1 MAEIKT
7 AISIVD
13 GMTPAFKSMNN
24 AMNIVMSSFERLQK
38 TSGKSVDTAAF
49 TKAREELGR
58 MSAAIDGVENDLKQA
73 AAAQENLNNKAK
85 AGGGIFSGLA
95 GKVGGLV
102 AAYAGWES
110 VMGLLNATD
119 TATGIT
125 SRLGLLTDSLAE
137 TKALQEQIRQSA
149 NNTFSVYK
157 DTADMVGKLGIQAG
171 DAFSNNKDI
180 LNFAEQINKHLAIS
194 GTSGAAAQGAMV
206 QMTQAMS
213 NGVLRGEELNSVMDG
228 MPTVAKTIEK
238 YFRQMGDTRGLKE
251 IAEKGLITADIVK
264 SALYKAADD
273 TNKKFAA
280 LGVKFSEVW
289 NVFKNHADKA
299 LEPVYKRLGAISNS
313 QAFQNFAKVAGQAVG
328 VLAAVLVETINLLSG
343 LASFVI
349 NNWDLLAPI
358 VWGVTAAVVAYNAAL
373 LISLAREK
381 LSVIWKAAFAL
392 ASGLKAASTWAE
404 VRATLAA
411 TAAQWGL
418 NTALLACPLF
428 WIVAGIIA
436 VIAVIYLAVA
446 AVNRFAGTSY
456 SATGIIAGL
465 FATLAAAVYNQIAF
479 LWNNFASFAE
489 FLYNVFTNPVY
500 SIKALFVNLA
510 SNVLDTII
518 AITKGWDGF
527 ATSMANAIVGAVNIA
542 IKAWNG
548 LLDLLPDSVKS
559 TLGLSKGGEVA
570 KTSSIT
576 STLTSAK
583 DSLAGLLGDKPANY
597 KSVPK
602 MQMKSLGGAFDA
614 GYKWGSELGGT
625 KDKANVDELAAAV
638 AGKQLGVGAAESLAN
653 AGLGSGATPAKETA
667 KNTKK
672 MADSL
677 AGSEEDIKLLRDL
690 AEREVI
696 NRFTTAE
703 IKIDMQ
709 NNNSISSNM
718 DIDGVI
724 NQLTDK
730 VYNAMS
736 IAAEGVHI

>member
-24 AMNIVMSSFERLQK
+24 AMNIVMSSFEQLQR
-38 TSGKSVDTAAF
+38 TSGKSVNTAALV
-49 TKAREELGR
+49 KAREELGR
-58 MSAAIDGVENDLKQA
+58 MSATIDSVENDLKQA

-85 AGGGIFSGLA
+85 AGSGIFGGLA
-95 GKVGGLV
+95 GKVTGLV

-110 VMGLLNATD
+110 VMGLLSATD

-137 TKALQEQIRQSA
+137 TKALQEQIRASA
-149 NNTFSVYK
+149 NRTYSSYK

-171 DAFSNNKDI
+171 DAFANNQDI

-238 YFRQMGDTRGLKE
+238 YFRQFGDNRGLKA
-251 IAEKGLITADIVK
+251 IAEDGLITADVLK
-264 SALYKAADD
+264 SALYSAADE

-280 LGVKFSEVW
+280 MGVTFGEVW

-299 LEPVYKRLGAISNS
+299 LTPVYQRLGAISNS
-313 QAFQNFAKVAGQAVG
+313 QAFQNFAKAAGQAVG
-328 VLAAVLVETINLLSG
+328 VLAAVLVESINLLSG
-343 LASFVI
+343 LANFVI

-392 ASGLKAASTWAE
+392 ASGIKAASTWAE

-418 NTALLACPLF
+418 NAALLACPLF

-446 AVNRFAGTSY
+446 AINRFAGTSY

-465 FATLAAAVYNQIAF
+465 FATLAAAIYNNIAF

-500 SIKALFVNLA
+500 SVKALFVNLA

-559 TLGLSKGGEVA
+559 TLGLSKGGEVS

-583 DSLAGLLGDKPANY
+583 DSLAGLLGDKPADY
-597 KSVPK
+597 KSIPK

-614 GYKWGSELGGT
+614 GYKWGSDLGGT
-625 KDKANVDELAAAV
+625 KDKAKVDELTNAV
-638 AGKQLGVGAAESLAN
+638 KPLGLGAADTLAN
-653 AGLGSGATPAKETA
+653 AGLGNGATPAKETA
-667 KNTKK
+667 KNTKA

-677 AGSEEDIKLLRDL
+677 EGSEEDIKLLRDL

>member
-24 AMNIVMSSFERLQK
+24 AMNIVMSSFEKLQR
-38 TSGKSVDTAAF
+38 TSGKSVDTAAL
-49 TKAREELGR
+49 KIAREELGR
-58 MSAAIDGVENDLKQA
+58 MNNAINLVEKNLEEA
-73 AAAQENLNNKAK
+73 AAAQDKLNNKAN

-102 AAYAGWES
+102 AAYASWQS
-110 VMGLLNATD
+110 VMGLLTATD

-137 TKALQEQIRQSA
+137 TKALQEQIRASA
-149 NNTFSVYK
+149 NRTYSSYK

-171 DAFSNNKDI
+171 DAFSNNQDI

-238 YFRQMGDTRGLKE
+238 YFRQFGDNRGLKA
-251 IAEKGLITADIVK
+251 IAEDGLITADVLK
-264 SALYKAADD
+264 SALYSAADE
-273 TNKKFAA
+273 TNKKFASM
-280 LGVKFSEVW
+280 GVTFGEVW

-299 LEPVYKRLGAISNS
+299 LTPVYQRLGEISNS
-313 QAFQNFAKVAGQAVG
+313 QAFQNFAATAGQAIG

-343 LASFVI
+343 VASFVI

-373 LISLAREK
+373 LISMAREK
-381 LSVIWKAAFAL
+381 LSAIWKGAVAL
-392 ASGLKAASTWAE
+392 ASGLKAASTWKE
-404 VRATLAA
+404 VQATLAA

-446 AVNRFAGTSY
+446 AINRFAGTSY

-465 FATLAAAVYNQIAF
+465 FATLAAAIYNNVAF
-479 LWNNFASFAE
+479 LWNSFASFAE

-500 SIKALFVNLA
+500 SVKALFVNLA
-510 SNVLDTII
+510 SNVLDAII

-559 TLGLSKGGEVA
+559 TLGLSKGGEVS

-583 DSLAGLLGDKPANY
+583 DSLAGLLGDKPADY
-597 KSVPK
+597 KSIPK

-614 GYKWGSELGGT
+614 GYKWGSDLGGT
-625 KDKANVDELAAAV
+625 KDKAKVDELTNAV
-638 AGKQLGVGAAESLAN
+638 KPLGLGAAETLAN

-667 KNTKK
+667 KNTKQ

>member
-24 AMNIVMSSFERLQK
+24 AMNIVMSSFEKLQR
-38 TSGKSVDTAAF
+38 TSGKSVDTAALV
-49 TKAREELGR
+49 KAREELGR
-58 MSAAIDGVENDLKQA
+58 MNNAIDTVENNLKQA

-85 AGGGIFSGLA
+85 TGSGIFGGLA
-95 GKVGGLV
+95 GKIGGLL
-102 AAYAGWES
+102 ATYAGWQS
-110 VMGLLNATD
+110 LMGLINATD

-125 SRLGLLTDSLAE
+125 SRLGLLTNGLEE
-137 TKALQEQIRQSA
+137 TKALQEQIRASA
-149 NNTFSVYK
+149 NRTFSNYK

-171 DAFSNNKDI
+171 GAFSNNQDI
-180 LNFAEQINKHLAIS
+180 LNFAEQINKHLSIS
-194 GTSGAAAQGAMV
+194 GASSAAAQGAMV

-238 YFRQMGDTRGLKE
+238 YFRDLGDNRGLKE
-251 IAEKGLITADIVK
+251 IAEKGLITADVVK
-264 SALYKAADD
+264 RALYGAADD

-280 LGVKFSEVW
+280 MGVTFGEVW

-313 QAFQNFAKVAGQAVG
+313 KGFQNFATAAGQAVG

-343 LASFVI
+343 LATIVQE
-349 NNWDLLAPI
+349 NWNWIAP
-358 VWGVTAAVVAYNAAL
+358 VLFTAAIAAGAY
-373 LISLAREK
+373 
-381 LSVIWKAAFAL
+381 AL
-392 ASGLKAASTWAE
+392 ALAWVKREAIWAAIMS
-404 VRATLAA
+404 A
-411 TAAQWGL
+411 TAAIRAAWF
-418 NTALLACPLF
+418 A
-428 WIVAGIIA
+428 VAGIAAQFAAYGFAGGMLALSMAIA
-436 VIAVIYLAVA
+436 ANPIAWFVGMVVVLIGVFYLAVA
-446 AVNRFAGTSY
+446 AVNYFAGTSY

-465 FATLAAAVYNQIAF
+465 FATLAAHIYNNIAF

-500 SIKALFVNLA
+500 SVKALFVNLA
-510 SNVLDTII
+510 STILDAII
-518 AITKGWDGF
+518 AVTSGWDGF
-527 ATSMANAIVGAVNIA
+527 ATSMANAFVSAINVV

-548 LLDLLPDSVKS
+548 LMDLLPDKVKS
-559 TLGLSKGGEVA
+559 TLGLEKGGELS
-570 KTSSIT
+570 KTTSIT
-576 STLTSAK
+576 STLTNAK
-583 DSLAGLLGDKPANY
+583 AGLAGLLGEKPSNY
-597 KSVPK
+597 KSIPK
-602 MQMKSLGGAFDA
+602 MQMKSLGGAFDT

-625 KDKANVDELAAAV
+625 KEKAKVEELAITSA
-638 AGKQLGVGAAESLAN
+638 KPLGTGAAAALAN

-703 IKIDMQ
+703 IKIDMK

-730 VYNAMS
+730 VYTAMS
-736 IAAEGVHI
+736 IAAEGTHY

>member
-1 MAEIKT
+1 MSEIKT

-24 AMNIVMSSFERLQK
+24 AMNIVMSSFEKLQR

-49 TKAREELGR
+49 KIAREELGR
-58 MSAAIDGVENDLKQA
+58 MNNAINLVEKNLEEA
-73 AAAQENLNNKAK
+73 AAAQDKLNNKAQ
-85 AGGGIFSGLA
+85 AGSSIFGGLA
-95 GKVGGLV
+95 GKIGGLL
-102 AAYAGWES
+102 ATYAGWQS
-110 VMGLLNATD
+110 VLGLITATD

-125 SRLGLLTDSLAE
+125 SRLGLLTDSLEE
-137 TKALQEQIRQSA
+137 TKALQEQIRASA
-149 NNTFSVYK
+149 NRTFSSYK
-157 DTADMVGKLGIQAG
+157 NTADMVGKLGIQAG
-171 DAFSNNKDI
+171 DAFSNNQDI

-194 GTSGAAAQGAMV
+194 DASTAAAEGAMV

-238 YFRQMGDTRGLKE
+238 YFRDLGDNRGLKT
-251 IAEKGLITADIVK
+251 IAEEGLITADIVK
-264 SALYKAADD
+264 SALYSAADE

-280 LGVKFSEVW
+280 MGVTFGEVW

-299 LEPVYKRLGAISNS
+299 LEPVYTRLGAISNS
-313 QAFQNFAKVAGQAVG
+313 PAFQNFAAVAGQAVG
-328 VLAAVLVETINLLSG
+328 ALAAVLVETINLLSG

-373 LISLAREK
+373 LINWTRQK
-381 LSVIWKAAFAL
+381 LTAIWTAAVAL
-392 ASGLKAASTWAE
+392 AVGLKTASTWAE
-404 VRATLAA
+404 VTATLAA

-436 VIAVIYLAVA
+436 VIAVVYLAVA
-446 AVNRFAGTSY
+446 AVNRFAGTSI
-456 SATGIIAGL
+456 SATGIIAGV
-465 FATLAAAVYNQIAF
+465 FTTLGAVIYNMVAH
-479 LWNNFASFAE
+479 LWNNFAAFAE
-489 FLYNVFTNPVY
+489 FLYNVFQNPVY

-510 SNVLDTII
+510 TNILDGLI
-518 AITKGWDGF
+518 AMTSGWDGF
-527 ATSMANAIVGAVNIA
+527 ATSMANAFISA
-542 IKAWNG
+542 INVVVKAWNG
-548 LLDLLPDSVKS
+548 LMDLLPDKVKS
-559 TLGLSKGGEVA
+559 ALGLGKGGEISA
-570 KTSSIT
+570 TASIT
-576 STLTSAK
+576 SSLNGAK
-583 DSLAGLLGDKPANY
+583 DSLKGMLGEKPSNY
-597 KSVPK
+597 VSIPK
-602 MQMKSLGGAFDA
+602 MQKKSLGAAFDT
-614 GYKWGSELGGT
+614 GYNWGANLGKT
-625 KDKANVDELAAAV
+625 KEKAKVDELTIPT
-638 AGKQLGVGAAESLAN
+638 GKPLGAGAAETLAN
-653 AGLGSGATPAKETA
+653 AGLGSGAAPAKETA

-709 NNNSISSNM
+709 NNNSISSGM

-730 VYNAMS
+730 VYTAMS
-736 IAAEGVHI
+736 IAAEGTHI

>member
-24 AMNIVMSSFERLQK
+24 AMNIVMSNFERLQK

-58 MSAAIDGVENDLKQA
+58 MSVAIDGVENDLKQA

-95 GKVGGLV
+95 GKIGGLLG
-102 AAYAGWES
+102 AYAGLQS
-110 VMGLLNATD
+110 GLSLIAATDNATD
-119 TATGIT
+119 IT
-125 SRLGLLTDSLAE
+125 SRLGLLTDNLAE
-137 TKALQEQIRQSA
+137 TKALQEQVRQSA

-194 GTSGAAAQGAMV
+194 GTSTAAAQGAMV

-238 YFRQMGDTRGLKE
+238 YFRQMGDSRGLKE

-273 TNKKFAA
+273 TNKKFSA
-280 LGVKFSEVW
+280 LGIKFSEVW

-313 QAFQNFAKVAGQAVG
+313 QAFQNFAAVAGQAVG

-343 LASFVI
+343 LATVVHD
-349 NNWDLLAPI
+349 NWNWIAPVLFNAAIAAGAYALALAWAKREAI
-358 VWGVTAAVVAYNAAL
+358 MAAVMQ
-373 LISLAREK
+373 
-381 LSVIWKAAFAL
+381 
-392 ASGLKAASTWAE
+392 
-404 VRATLAA
+404 ATLAIRTAFA
-411 TAAQWGL
+411 TLAMIAGQFAAYGFAGGMM
-418 NTALLACPLF
+418 ALG
-428 WIVAGIIA
+428 VAIA
-436 VIAVIYLAVA
+436 ANPIAWFVGMVVVLIGVFYLAVA
-446 AVNRFAGTSY
+446 AVNHFAGTSY

-465 FATLAAAVYNQIAF
+465 FATLAAAIYNNIAF
-479 LWNNFASFAE
+479 LWNSFASFAE

-510 SNVLDTII
+510 TNVLDTII

-559 TLGLSKGGEVA
+559 TLGLSKGGEVS

-583 DSLAGLLGDKPANY
+583 DSLAGLLGNKPADY
-597 KSVPK
+597 KSIPK

-614 GYKWGSELGGT
+614 GYKWGSELGST
-625 KDKANVDELAAAV
+625 KDKAKIDELEIKVPTGQSAAAMMN
-638 AGKQLGVGAAESLAN
+638 N

-703 IKIDMQ
+703 IKIDMK
-709 NNNSISSNM
+709 NNNSIANNM

-730 VYNAMS
+730 LYSAMS
-736 IAAEGVHI
+736 IAAEGTHI

>member
-24 AMNIVMSSFERLQK
+24 AMNIVMSSFEQLQK
-38 TSGKSVDTAAF
+38 TSGKSINTTALV
-49 TKAREELGR
+49 KAREELGR
-58 MSAAIDGVENDLKQA
+58 MNASIDLVEKNLEEA
-73 AAAQENLNNKAK
+73 AAAQDKLNNKAN
-85 AGGGIFSGLA
+85 AGSGIFAGLA
-95 GKVGGLV
+95 GKIGGLL
-102 AAYAGWES
+102 ATYAGWQS
-110 VMGLLNATD
+110 VMGLITATD

-125 SRLGLLTDSLAE
+125 SRLGLLTDSLEE

-149 NNTFSVYK
+149 NRTFSSYK
-157 DTADMVGKLGIQAG
+157 NTADMVGKLGIQAG
-171 DAFSNNKDI
+171 DAFANNKDI

-194 GTSGAAAQGAMV
+194 GASTAAAEGAMV

-238 YFRQMGDTRGLKE
+238 YFRDLGDNRGLKT
-251 IAEKGLITADIVK
+251 IAEEGLITADVVK
-264 SALYKAADD
+264 RALYGAADE

-280 LGVKFSEVW
+280 MGVTFGEVW
-289 NVFKNHADKA
+289 NLFKNHADKA
-299 LEPVYKRLGAISNS
+299 LEPVYTRLGAISNS
-313 QAFQNFAKVAGQAVG
+313 KDFQNFAMLAGQAVG
-328 VLAAVLVETINLLSG
+328 VLAAALVETINLLSG
-343 LASFVI
+343 LATFVKE
-349 NNWDLLAPI
+349 NWDLLAPV

-373 LISLAREK
+373 LINWTRQKITA
-381 LSVIWKAAFAL
+381 IWTAAVAL
-392 ASGLKAASTWAE
+392 AVGLKTASTWAE
-404 VRATLAA
+404 VKATLAA

-418 NTALLACPLF
+418 NAALLACPLF
-428 WIVAGIIA
+428 WIVTGIIA

-446 AVNRFAGTSY
+446 AINRFAGTSY
-456 SATGIIAGL
+456 SATGFIAGL
-465 FATLAAAVYNQIAF
+465 FTTLAAHVYNNVAF
-479 LWNNFASFAE
+479 LWNSFASFAE

-500 SIKALFVNLA
+500 SVKALFVNLA
-510 SNVLDTII
+510 SNVLDAII
-518 AITKGWDGF
+518 AMTSGWDGF

-559 TLGLSKGGEVA
+559 TLGLEKGGEVS
-570 KTSSIT
+570 KTNSIT
-576 STLTSAK
+576 STLTNAK
-583 DSLAGLLGDKPANY
+583 NSLAGLLGDKPSDY
-597 KSVPK
+597 KSIPK

-614 GYKWGSELGGT
+614 GYKWGSDLGST
-625 KDKANVDELAAAV
+625 KEKANVDELTNAYAKPLGTGAAA
-638 AGKQLGVGAAESLAN
+638 ALQN
-653 AGLGSGATPAKETA
+653 AGLGANSPAKETA
-667 KNTKK
+667 KNTKQ

-736 IAAEGVHI
+736 IAAEGTHY